1 MYIPETRNSLSVFH
15 LILKSAP
22 MLFSTTTVALW
33 CNTFPTCSHFFPRAF
48 WNTGRSKDKS
58 FLSGLQLWCPG
69 KKKKKRWLCMMG
81 KSKVTEL
88 AQSEGITEGAEKEKI
103 VSHWVAPSRTF
114 LYVVWPF
121 FVNDC
126 KSWVEWR
133 KKVVPLSE
141 NPLSLIQWKVL
152 TMLICWADVNFYS
165 ATKKD
170 K

>member
-69 KKKKKRWLCMMG
+69 KKKKKMVVYDGKIESDWAGTERGNNRRSRKGKNRQSLSGSIKNLPLRCLAFFCEWLQ
-81 KSKVTEL
+81 EL
-88 AQSEGITEGAEKEKI
+88 
-103 VSHWVAPSRTF
+103 
-114 LYVVWPF
+114 
-121 FVNDC
+121 
-126 KSWVEWR
+126 SWVKEESC
-133 KKVVPLSE
+133 PT
-141 NPLSLIQWKVL
+141 QWKP
-152 TMLICWADVNFYS
+152 TQSHPMESFDHADMLSRC
-165 ATKKD
+165 
-170 K
+170 